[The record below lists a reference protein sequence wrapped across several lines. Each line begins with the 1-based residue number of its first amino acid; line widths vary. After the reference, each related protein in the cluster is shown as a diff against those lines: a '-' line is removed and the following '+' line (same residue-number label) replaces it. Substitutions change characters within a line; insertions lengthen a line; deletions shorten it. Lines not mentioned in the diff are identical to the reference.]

1 MLPVSPSS
9 QSPIVSTFYNH
20 LFLLLVILIWCL
32 DLEVN
37 VNRERSLIAENPF
50 LNTGQ
55 TLQRKGTQDTPK
67 ITCHSFV
74 LRRLQLLHFLSLENE
89 EII

>member
-1 MLPVSPSS
+1 MLPKSPSF

-20 LFLLLVILIWCL
+20 WFLLLVSLIWCL

-37 VNRERSLIAENPF
+37 VNRERSLIAENLF

-55 TLQRKGTQDTPK
+55 ALQRKGTQDT
-67 ITCHSFV
+67 
-74 LRRLQLLHFLSLENE
+74 
-89 EII
+89 